1 MSTHGKDGE
10 RTYHYLVTPS
20 EDIGIHSTS
29 VSLNY
34 STPFNQACALRR
46 AKRQALA
53 LLLAVTAVFIAA
65 SLVPDRGLGLNCLK
79 AMAEAAMVG
88 ALADWFAV
96 VALFRRPLGLPIPH
110 TAVIARN
117 QDRIGRNLAAFVRDK
132 FLDVPSLLALI
143 RRHDPAERLAQWLT
157 APGNA
162 GLLGH
167 QATRLASAALEMVQ
181 DAQVERFIHKAA
193 RALIGQVDMSRALA
207 AVLDT
212 LTHNGRHQALLDD
225 VLGKLIELLQNEQTR
240 AWVAQSI
247 VAWLKKDHPRTEK
260 LLPSDWLGDKGS
272 VLLARALESLMA
284 DVAANPQHALRAQ
297 FDGAV
302 QRLIDRLKND
312 PEWARKGE
320 EIRLWVQTDAT
331 VGGYVQT
338 LWLDLRG
345 ALQRDLADADS
356 VLARQ
361 VGRLGLWL
369 GKSLAGDAALR
380 QSFNDRLERWA
391 EGLAPDV
398 SAFVAQHIEDT
409 VRRWDVREMT
419 ELIELN
425 IGRDLQ
431 YIRING
437 TVVGGL
443 IGLVLFG
450 VSHAGEVWRAVVGG

>member
-1 MSTHGKDGE
+1 MSSNNNNIPPPLSGA
-10 RTYHYLVTPS
+10 
-20 EDIGIHSTS
+20 ED
-29 VSLNY
+29 
-34 STPFNQACALRR
+34 PARALRR

-53 LLLAVTAVFIAA
+53 LLLLVTAVFVATSVA
-65 SLVPDRGLGLNCLK
+65 ERGLWLNGLK

-117 QDRIGRNLAAFVRDK
+117 QARIGRNLATFVRDK
-132 FLDVPSLLALI
+132 FLDVPSLVALI
-143 RRHDPAERLAQWLT
+143 SRHDPADRLAQWLV

-162 GLLGH
+162 ALLGH
-167 QATRLASAALEMVQ
+167 QATRLAAAALETVQ
-181 DAQVERFIHKAA
+181 DAQVERFIQKAA

-225 VLGKLIELLQNEQTR
+225 VLAKLIELLHNEETR
-240 AWVAQSI
+240 AWVAHSI
-247 VAWLKKDHPRTEK
+247 VLWLKKDHPRTEK

-272 VLLARALESLMA
+272 ALLARALESVMA

-297 FDGAV
+297 FDAAV
-302 QRLIDRLKND
+302 QRFIERLRSD
-312 PEWARKGE
+312 PDWVRKGE
-320 EIRLWVQTDAT
+320 EMRTWLQTDAT
-331 VGGYVQT
+331 VAGYVQA
-338 LWLDLRG
+338 LWQDLRG

-356 VLARQ
+356 VVARQ
-361 VGRLGLWL
+361 VRNLGHWL
-369 GKSLAGDAALR
+369 GQSLAGDAALR
-380 QSFNDRLERWA
+380 QSLNDRLEHWVQ
-391 EGLAPDV
+391 GLAPDV
-398 SAFVAQHIEDT
+398 SQFVAQHIEDT
-409 VRRWDVREMT
+409 VRRWDTEEMT
-419 ELIELN
+419 QLIEQN
-425 IGRDLQ
+425 IGKDLQ

-450 VSHAGEVWRAVVGG
+450 VSHAGEIWRAVVGG

>member
-1 MSTHGKDGE
+1 MTTAQVPDAAA
-10 RTYHYLVTPS
+10 L
-20 EDIGIHSTS
+20 
-29 VSLNY
+29 
-34 STPFNQACALRR
+34 ALRR
-46 AKRQALA
+46 AKRQALG
-53 LLLAVTAVFIAA
+53 LLILVTAVFIAT
-65 SLVPDRGLGLNCLK
+65 SVVERGLWLNGVK

-117 QDRIGRNLAAFVRDK
+117 QARIGRNLATFVRDK
-132 FLDVPSLLALI
+132 FLDVPSLVALI

-162 GLLGH
+162 DLLGH
-167 QATRLASAALEMVQ
+167 QATRLASAALETVQ
-181 DAQVERFIHKAA
+181 DAQVERFIQKAA

-225 VLGKLIELLQNEQTR
+225 VLAKLTELLQNEQTR
-240 AWVAQSI
+240 TWVAQSI

-260 LLPSDWLGDKGS
+260 LLPTDWLGDKGS
-272 VLLARALESLMA
+272 TLLARALESLMA
-284 DVAANPQHALRAQ
+284 DVADNPQHALRAQ
-297 FDGAV
+297 FDAAL
-302 QRLIDRLKND
+302 QRFIERLRTD

-320 EIRLWVQTDAT
+320 EIRAYLQSDAT
-331 VGGYVQT
+331 VGGYVQA
-338 LWLDLRG
+338 LWLDLRN
-345 ALQRDLADADS
+345 ALQRDLADPDS

-361 VGRLGLWL
+361 VGKLGLWL
-369 GKSLAGDAALR
+369 GESLAGDAALR
-380 QSFNDRLERWA
+380 QSFNQRLERWV

-398 SAFVAQHIEDT
+398 SAFIAQHIEDT
-409 VRRWDVREMT
+409 VRRWGVEDMT
-419 ELIELN
+419 ALIELN
-425 IGRDLQ
+425 IGKDLQ

-450 VSHAGEVWRAVVGG
+450 VSHPAEIARAVAGP

>member
-1 MSTHGKDGE
+1 
-10 RTYHYLVTPS
+10 
-20 EDIGIHSTS
+20 
-29 VSLNY
+29 
-34 STPFNQACALRR
+34 
-46 AKRQALA
+46 
-53 LLLAVTAVFIAA
+53 
-65 SLVPDRGLGLNCLK
+65 
-79 AMAEAAMVG
+79 
-88 ALADWFAV
+88 
-96 VALFRRPLGLPIPH
+96 
-110 TAVIARN
+110 
-117 QDRIGRNLAAFVRDK
+117 
-132 FLDVPSLLALI
+132 
-143 RRHDPAERLAQWLT
+143 
-157 APGNA
+157 
-162 GLLGH
+162 
-167 QATRLASAALEMVQ
+167 
-181 DAQVERFIHKAA
+181 
-193 RALIGQVDMSRALA
+193 
-207 AVLDT
+207 VLDT

>member
-1 MSTHGKDGE
+1 MSSSAP
-10 RTYHYLVTPS
+10 PS
-20 EDIGIHSTS
+20 HSNAED
-29 VSLNY
+29 
-34 STPFNQACALRR
+34 PARALRR
-46 AKRQALA
+46 AKRQALG
-53 LLLAVTAVFIAA
+53 LLLLVTAVFVAT
-65 SLVPDRGLGLNCLK
+65 SLMDRGMWLNGVK

-117 QDRIGRNLAAFVRDK
+117 QARIGRNLATFVRDK
-132 FLDVPSLLALI
+132 FLDVPSLVALI

-162 GLLGH
+162 ALLGH

-181 DAQVERFIHKAA
+181 DAQVERFIQKAA

-225 VLGKLIELLQNEQTR
+225 VLAKLIELLQNEQTR
-240 AWVAQSI
+240 TWVAQTI

-272 VLLARALESLMA
+272 ALLARALESVMA

-297 FDGAV
+297 FDVAV
-302 QRLIDRLKND
+302 QRFIERLRSD
-312 PEWARKGE
+312 PEWERKGE
-320 EIRLWVQTDAT
+320 EIRNWLQTDAT
-331 VGGYVQT
+331 VGGYVQA

-356 VLARQ
+356 VVARQ
-361 VGRLGLWL
+361 VGKLGLWL
-369 GKSLAGDAALR
+369 GESLAGDAALR

-391 EGLAPDV
+391 QGLAPDV
-398 SAFVAQHIEDT
+398 SAFIAQHIEDT
-409 VRRWDVREMT
+409 VRRWDTEEMT
-419 ELIELN
+419 QLIELN
-425 IGRDLQ
+425 IGKDLQ

-443 IGLVLFG
+443 IGLVLFA
-450 VSHAGEVWRAVVGG
+450 VSHAGGIWRAVVGG

>member
-1 MSTHGKDGE
+1 MSSSAP
-10 RTYHYLVTPS
+10 PS
-20 EDIGIHSTS
+20 HSNAED
-29 VSLNY
+29 
-34 STPFNQACALRR
+34 PARALRR
-46 AKRQALA
+46 AKRQALG
-53 LLLAVTAVFIAA
+53 LLLLVTAVFVAT
-65 SLVPDRGLGLNCLK
+65 SLMDRGMWLNGVK

-117 QDRIGRNLAAFVRDK
+117 QARIGRNLATFVRDK
-132 FLDVPSLLALI
+132 FLDVPSLVALI

-162 GLLGH
+162 ALLGH

-181 DAQVERFIHKAA
+181 DAQVERFIQKAA

-225 VLGKLIELLQNEQTR
+225 VLAKLIELLQNEQTR
-240 AWVAQSI
+240 TWVAQTI

-272 VLLARALESLMA
+272 ALLARALESVMA

-297 FDGAV
+297 FDVAV
-302 QRLIDRLKND
+302 QRFIERLRSD
-312 PEWARKGE
+312 PEWVRKGE
-320 EIRLWVQTDAT
+320 EIRTYLQTDAT
-331 VGGYVQT
+331 VAGYVQT
-338 LWLDLRG
+338 LWQDLRG

-356 VLARQ
+356 VVARQ
-361 VGRLGLWL
+361 VGKLGLWL
-369 GKSLAGDAALR
+369 GESLAGDAALR

-391 EGLAPDV
+391 QGLAPDV
-398 SAFVAQHIEDT
+398 SAFIAQHIEDT
-409 VRRWDVREMT
+409 VRRWDTEEMT
-419 ELIELN
+419 QLIELN
-425 IGRDLQ
+425 IGKDLQ

-443 IGLVLFG
+443 IGLVLFA
-450 VSHAGEVWRAVVGG
+450 VSHAGEVWRAVVGS

>member
-1 MSTHGKDGE
+1 MDKE
-10 RTYHYLVTPS
+10 Q
-20 EDIGIHSTS
+20 E
-29 VSLNY
+29 
-34 STPFNQACALRR
+34 LRK
-46 AKRQALA
+46 AKRTALMF
-53 LLLAVTAVFIAA
+53 LLAAAGIFVVTAFLPR
-65 SLVPDRGLGLNCLK
+65 SLAVDAVK
-79 AMAEAAMVG
+79 AVAEAAMVG

-117 QDRIGRNLAAFVRDK
+117 QARIGRNLATFVRDK
-132 FLDVPSLLALI
+132 FLDVPSLVSLI

-162 GLLGH
+162 ALLGH
-167 QATRLASAALEMVQ
+167 QAKRLASAALEMVQ
-181 DAQVERFIHKAA
+181 DAQVERFIQKAA
-193 RALIGQVDMSRALA
+193 RALIGQVDLSRALA

-225 VLGKLIELLQNEQTR
+225 VLAKLIELLQNEQTR
-240 AWVAQSI
+240 TWVAQSI

-272 VLLARALESLMA
+272 ALLARALESLMA

-297 FDGAV
+297 FDTAL
-302 QRLIDRLKND
+302 QRFIERLRSD
-312 PEWARKGE
+312 PEWAAKGE
-320 EIRLWVQTDAT
+320 EIRIWLQTDAT

-361 VGRLGLWL
+361 VGKLGLWL
-369 GKSLAGDAALR
+369 GESLAGDAALR

-398 SAFVAQHIEDT
+398 SAFIAQHIEDT
-409 VRRWDVREMT
+409 VRRWDAEEMT
-419 ELIELN
+419 QLIELN
-425 IGRDLQ
+425 IGKDLQ

-450 VSHAGEVWRAVVGG
+450 VSHVGEIGRAVFGG

>member
-1 MSTHGKDGE
+1 MLK
-10 RTYHYLVTPS
+10 R
-20 EDIGIHSTS
+20 
-29 VSLNY
+29 
-34 STPFNQACALRR
+34 LRE
-46 AKRQALA
+46 QL
-53 LLLAVTAVFIAA
+53 
-65 SLVPDRGLGLNCLK
+65 P
-79 AMAEAAMVG
+79 
-88 ALADWFAV
+88 ADS
-96 VALFRRPLGLPIPH
+96 LFRKPLGLPIPH

-117 QDRIGRNLAAFVRDK
+117 QARIGRNLATFVRDK
-132 FLDVPSLLALI
+132 FLDVPSLVSLI

-162 GLLGH
+162 ALLGH
-167 QATRLASAALEMVQ
+167 QATRLASAALETVQ

-225 VLGKLIELLQNEQTR
+225 VLAKLIELLQNEQTR
-240 AWVAQSI
+240 NWVAQSI

-272 VLLARALESLMA
+272 ALLARALESLMA

-297 FDGAV
+297 FDVAV
-302 QRLIDRLKND
+302 QRFIERLRSD
-312 PEWARKGE
+312 PEWERKGE
-320 EIRLWVQTDAT
+320 EIRTWLQTDAT
-331 VGGYVQT
+331 VAGYVQT
-338 LWLDLRG
+338 LWQDLRG
-345 ALQRDLADADS
+345 ALQRDLADTDS

-361 VGRLGLWL
+361 VGKLGLWL
-369 GKSLAGDAALR
+369 GESLAGDAALR
-380 QSFNDRLERWA
+380 QSFNDRLERWV

-398 SAFVAQHIEDT
+398 SAFIAQHIEDT
-409 VRRWDVREMT
+409 VRRWDTEEMT
-419 ELIELN
+419 RLIELN
-425 IGRDLQ
+425 IGKDLQ

-450 VSHAGEVWRAVVGG
+450 LSHAREIARAVAGG

>member
-1 MSTHGKDGE
+1 MNAEADSPT
-10 RTYHYLVTPS
+10 L
-20 EDIGIHSTS
+20 
-29 VSLNY
+29 
-34 STPFNQACALRR
+34 ALRR
-46 AKRQALA
+46 AKRQALG
-53 LLLAVTAVFIAA
+53 LLLLVTAVFVAT
-65 SLVPDRGLGLNCLK
+65 SVVERGLWLNGVK

-96 VALFRRPLGLPIPH
+96 VALFRKPLGLPIPH

-117 QDRIGRNLAAFVRDK
+117 QARIGRNLATFVRDK
-132 FLDVPSLLALI
+132 FMDVPSLVALI
-143 RRHDPAERLAQWLT
+143 RRHDPAERLAQWLI

-162 GLLGH
+162 AVLGH
-167 QATRLASAALEMVQ
+167 QATRLLSAALETVQ
-181 DAQVERFIHKAA
+181 DTQVERFIQKAA

-207 AVLDT
+207 AVLGT

-225 VLGKLIELLQNEQTR
+225 VLAKLIELLQNTETR
-240 AWVAQSI
+240 AWVAQTI

-272 VLLARALESLMA
+272 AMLARALESVMA

-297 FDGAV
+297 FDAVV
-302 QRLIDRLKND
+302 QRFVDRLQND

-320 EIRLWVQTDAT
+320 EIRTYLQTDAT
-331 VGGYVQT
+331 VAGYVQT

-361 VGRLGLWL
+361 VGKLGLWL
-369 GKSLAGDAALR
+369 GESLAGDAALR
-380 QSFNDRLERWA
+380 QSLNDRLEHWVQ
-391 EGLAPDV
+391 GLAPDV
-398 SAFVAQHIEDT
+398 SQFVAQHIEDT
-409 VRRWDVREMT
+409 VRRWDTAEMT
-419 ELIELN
+419 QLIELN
-425 IGRDLQ
+425 IGKDLH

-443 IGLVLFG
+443 IGLVLFV
-450 VSHAGEVWRAVVGG
+450 VSHAGEVWRAVASG